1 MDLFFSKR
9 YQTVDGTVRI
19 LLGDFLPKLEAYRR
33 TRRTPQEAEI
43 LLSVVCTSLSLAG
56 LAVTFLTYAVFRPLR
71 TAPGKNNMNL
81 CLALFLAQLLY
92 LVGSGR
98 TEVPG
103 LCKAMGILIHYAWLA
118 AFAAMSVCSF
128 HMWRVFTSLT
138 VAHDSHND
146 NGQRRLQL
154 YTVYIWGAAAAV
166 VVVTL
171 MVHLVVTGGDSIGY
185 GGQYCYLTTPLGIG
199 LAMGAP
205 VVMVVLAN
213 AVFFFLTV
221 HTIRRSPRVT
231 KSRQDEQHVW
241 VYLKLSTL
249 TGITWTLA
257 FLIFFTEVK
266 DFRVSVKAIEYAFTV
281 VNGLQGIFICVS
293 FVLNRRVMALVPE
306 RLQKP
311 GKKAAGGSCALSYS
325 QESNALDGDED
336 LVFTEVNDLLLM
348 PQVALQQDEFV
359 FVKATDGLRVAWLEE
374 EISSQ
379 RRKFSAIDRQ

>member
-9 YQTVDGTVRI
+9 YQTVDGKVRI

-103 LCKAMGILIHYAWLA
+103 LCQAMGILIHYAWLA

-266 DFRVSVKAIEYAFTV
+266 AIEYAFTV

-293 FVLNRRVMALVPE
+293 FVLNRRVMALYVACFKGDYSGLTSSVSGTMQ
-306 RLQKP
+306 RTSS
-311 GKKAAGGSCALSYS
+311 GSNHTQMTSTTDS
-325 QESNALDGDED
+325 
-336 LVFTEVNDLLLM
+336 
-348 PQVALQQDEFV
+348 
-359 FVKATDGLRVAWLEE
+359 VKT
-374 EISSQ
+374 
-379 RRKFSAIDRQ
+379 

>member
-1 MDLFFSKR
+1 
-9 YQTVDGTVRI
+9 
-19 LLGDFLPKLEAYRR
+19 
-33 TRRTPQEAEI
+33 
-43 LLSVVCTSLSLAG
+43 
-56 LAVTFLTYAVFRPLR
+56 
-71 TAPGKNNMNL
+71 
-81 CLALFLAQLLY
+81 
-92 LVGSGR
+92 
-98 TEVPG
+98 
-103 LCKAMGILIHYAWLA
+103 MGILIHYAWLA

-257 FLIFFTEVK
+257 FLIFFTEVRFFENTQPNGFK
-266 DFRVSVKAIEYAFTV
+266 FGKFVVTFDTTDPKGRCSDSARSLTVYTTLVVAQAVDVDELEQMLLSLRNTSISVPVASTW
-281 VNGLQGIFICVS
+281 VNLTTQPDDS
-293 FVLNRRVMALVPE
+293 VPE

-311 GKKAAGGSCALSYS
+311 SKKAAGGSCAVTYS